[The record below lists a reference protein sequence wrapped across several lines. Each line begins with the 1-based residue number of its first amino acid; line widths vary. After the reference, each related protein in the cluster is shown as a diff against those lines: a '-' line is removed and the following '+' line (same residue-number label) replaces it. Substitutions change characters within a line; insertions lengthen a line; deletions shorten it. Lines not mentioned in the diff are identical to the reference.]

1 MQLAIYFP
9 CEHAHDMS
17 AVSYFDHYMKS
28 VAKLETDSVDLPE
41 VIVLEGD
48 AAEAEIA
55 RYYSVSPLS
64 KATPSVLEPSR
75 PGERP
80 YTNSPAR
87 FCI

>member
-1 MQLAIYFP
+1 MTDYFW
-9 CEHAHDMS
+9 
-17 AVSYFDHYMKS
+17 YYMKGTR
-28 VAKLETDSVDLPE
+28 VITTDTVELPE
-41 VIVLEGD
+41 IIVLEGD